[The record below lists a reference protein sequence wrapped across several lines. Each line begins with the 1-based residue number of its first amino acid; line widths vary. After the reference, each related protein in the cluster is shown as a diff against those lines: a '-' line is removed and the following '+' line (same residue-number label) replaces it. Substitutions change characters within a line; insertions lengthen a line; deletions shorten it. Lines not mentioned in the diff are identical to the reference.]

1 MAYLGKGRREDLF
14 VLATELNLKFDKSMT
29 IATLKED
36 LIIGSENYDEE
47 LTKNIHSTIVED
59 RKAREENLRIEEQ
72 KEKLRIEEQ
81 KEKLRIE
88 EQKEKLRIEEQK
100 EKLRIE
106 EREEKLR
113 FEQLRLDEQKRKDE
127 FELEKLRIQT
137 QSKLGADTSKE
148 TQRLNIDKKNWV
160 SHLLGLLPTEVSH
173 IIAREPD
180 DKANSYEH
188 VKDLLLKRFKLA
200 PEKFRQLFVTH
211 QKAPERTWI
220 DFYHEL
226 NTYFNGWIDGLK
238 IDTFNKLSDLIITD
252 QLKRKTPFE
261 FKEYYL
267 DEWANMNSPVQ
278 LAEKLEEFEDFKRTL
293 KQKSSSP
300 FVKKQEFRFTE
311 KNRRYEAPRKFEYNR
326 KDKKFPASTNYNKN
340 YDKHSNH
347 NASKHAQTKFS
358 KSQKFKEPPKETC
371 TLIVKEG
378 LRTKEIFFGKVN
390 ITALIDSGST
400 VSLLRENTSRRI
412 MDPRKLSK
420 NKMLLT
426 GIGEAQVTTIGSF
439 EHKFK
444 IDDENY
450 SLTWHVV
457 PTDKL
462 KFEAVIGS
470 DLLEQAS
477 ISFTKEGVKFNKYE
491 NHAQLMQISAEN
503 LQEELDLRHVENR
516 QIKKELEKLI
526 QDYKPE
532 KTASTDVTMR
542 IILQDEEPV
551 CQHPRRLAFTERQRK
566 VNKQMKNGSTKALY
580 VRVLQ
585 NMQVN
590 RNGKKKDGPSR
601 MCIDYRKLNQKLVKD
616 KFPLPIIEDVLDTLQ
631 EAKVY
636 STLDLRNG
644 FFHVDVDEDCRK
656 YTSFI
661 VPDGQ
666 FEFNKVPF
674 GLSTSPGVFQRYV
687 SSIFRDLTRKG
698 IVISYLDDLV
708 IPAKNEQEGLEKFK
722 IIFEVAKKYG
732 LEIKFKKCQFLKK
745 KIEFLGHIVESG
757 TIKPSPTKTLAVRN
771 FPEPTTI
778 KQVQSFL
785 GLTGYFRK
793 YIKDYSK
800 IAKPLSDLTRKE
812 NLFVFFGTQQKEAF
826 EKLKKIMSEG
836 PILHL
841 YKYGRKTELHTDAC
855 KQGYG
860 AILLQE
866 AEDGKLHPVYYMSK
880 RQIQQKKRQHF
891 KIVTDCSAFQKT
903 MQKKELITRIARWA
917 LQLEEFDYEIEHR
930 AGSRM
935 KHVDALSRYPVMMVC
950 NDTLTSKLKNAQEE
964 DDNIQ
969 TLKSLLEK
977 QESEEFLSEMVY
989 STKYLNGRELIVTP
1003 KAMQAELIKLIHE
1016 NGHFSVGKTEE
1027 IVKQEFFIPNFSNV
1041 VKEVIVNCV
1050 PCILANKKTGKKE
1063 GFLNPISKESIP
1075 LSTYHVDFI
1084 GPLPSTNKSYQH
1096 IFTVVDAFTKFTW
1109 LYPIKTVSAESA
1121 FEKLKQQQ
1129 KTFGNPI
1136 RIISDRGSAFTS
1148 KLFNDYCDEENIQHL
1163 QIATG
1168 GPQRN
1173 GQVER
1178 IHQTLIP
1185 VLTKLS
1191 LDDSMKWYKYVDR
1204 LQRILNSTISR
1215 STKWTPFELLVG
1227 IKTRNKEDIL
1237 IKDLLLEEM
1246 AKELLEQREFL
1257 RNDAKKNI
1265 ETLQSENRKTY
1276 NRRRKKA
1283 SLYKEG
1289 DLVAIQRTQFGA
1301 GLKLRP
1307 KFLGPYKVT
1316 KVNSKDRY
1324 EVEKIGQ
1331 HDGPNS
1337 TTTSADLMKHFYP

>member
-1 MAYLGKGRREDLF
+1 M
-14 VLATELNLKFDKSMT
+14 V
-29 IATLKED
+29 
-36 LIIGSENYDEE
+36 
-47 LTKNIHSTIVED
+47 
-59 RKAREENLRIEEQ
+59 
-72 KEKLRIEEQ
+72 
-81 KEKLRIE
+81 
-88 EQKEKLRIEEQK
+88 
-100 EKLRIE
+100 
-106 EREEKLR
+106 
-113 FEQLRLDEQKRKDE
+113 
-127 FELEKLRIQT
+127 
-137 QSKLGADTSKE
+137 
-148 TQRLNIDKKNWV
+148 
-160 SHLLGLLPTEVSH
+160 
-173 IIAREPD
+173 
-180 DKANSYEH
+180 
-188 VKDLLLKRFKLA
+188 
-200 PEKFRQLFVTH
+200 
-211 QKAPERTWI
+211 
-220 DFYHEL
+220 
-226 NTYFNGWIDGLK
+226 
-238 IDTFNKLSDLIITD
+238 
-252 QLKRKTPFE
+252 
-261 FKEYYL
+261 
-267 DEWANMNSPVQ
+267 
-278 LAEKLEEFEDFKRTL
+278 
-293 KQKSSSP
+293 
-300 FVKKQEFRFTE
+300 
-311 KNRRYEAPRKFEYNR
+311 
-326 KDKKFPASTNYNKN
+326 
-340 YDKHSNH
+340 
-347 NASKHAQTKFS
+347 
-358 KSQKFKEPPKETC
+358 
-371 TLIVKEG
+371 
-378 LRTKEIFFGKVN
+378 
-390 ITALIDSGST
+390 
-400 VSLLRENTSRRI
+400 
-412 MDPRKLSK
+412 
-420 NKMLLT
+420 
-426 GIGEAQVTTIGSF
+426 
-439 EHKFK
+439 
-444 IDDENY
+444 
-450 SLTWHVV
+450 
-457 PTDKL
+457 
-462 KFEAVIGS
+462 
-470 DLLEQAS
+470 
-477 ISFTKEGVKFNKYE
+477 
-491 NHAQLMQISAEN
+491 
-503 LQEELDLRHVENR
+503 
-516 QIKKELEKLI
+516 
-526 QDYKPE
+526 
-532 KTASTDVTMR
+532 
-542 IILQDEEPV
+542 
-551 CQHPRRLAFTERQRK
+551 
-566 VNKQMKNGSTKALY
+566 
-580 VRVLQ
+580 
-585 NMQVN
+585 
-590 RNGKKKDGPSR
+590 KKKDGSSR

-636 STLDLRNG
+636 STLDLCNG

-708 IPAKNEQEGLEKFK
+708 IPAKNEQEG
-722 IIFEVAKKYG
+722 
-732 LEIKFKKCQFLKK
+732 
-745 KIEFLGHIVESG
+745 HIVESG
-757 TIKPSPTKTLAVRN
+757 TIKPSPTKTLAVRK

-812 NLFVFFGTQQKEAF
+812 NLFVFGIQQKEAF

-836 PILHL
+836 PVLHL

-880 RQIQQKKRQHF
+880 KTNTAEEKYDSYELEVLAIINALKKFRVYLLGQPF

-903 MQKKELITRIARWA
+903 MQKKELITRIARWV

-989 STKYLNGRELIVTP
+989 STT
-1003 KAMQAELIKLIHE
+1003 
-1016 NGHFSVGKTEE
+1016 
-1027 IVKQEFFIPNFSNV
+1027 
-1041 VKEVIVNCV
+1041 
-1050 PCILANKKTGKKE
+1050 NKKTGKKE

-1109 LYPIKTVSAESA
+1109 LYPVKTVSAESA
-1121 FEKLKQQQ
+1121 LEKLKQQQ

-1168 GPQRN
+1168 VPRGN

-1178 IHQTLIP
+1178 IHRTLIP

-1191 LDDSMKWYKYVDR
+1191 LDDSTKWYKYVDR

-1227 IKTRNKEDIL
+1227 IKMRNKEDIL

-1257 RNDAKKNI
+1257 RNDAKRTSKPYSLKI
-1265 ETLQSENRKTY
+1265 ERRITEEERKFRYT
-1276 NRRRKKA
+1276 KK
-1283 SLYKEG
+1283 
-1289 DLVAIQRTQFGA
+1289 VI
-1301 GLKLRP
+1301 
-1307 KFLGPYKVT
+1307 
-1316 KVNSKDRY
+1316 
-1324 EVEKIGQ
+1324 
-1331 HDGPNS
+1331 
-1337 TTTSADLMKHFYP
+1337 

>member
-29 IATLKED
+29 ITTLKD
-36 LIIGSENYDEE
+36 LIISSEDYDEE

-59 RKAREENLRIEEQ
+59 RKVREENLRIEEQ
-72 KEKLRIEEQ
+72 KEKLRIEEG
-81 KEKLRIE
+81 
-88 EQKEKLRIEEQK
+88 
-100 EKLRIE
+100 
-106 EREEKLR
+106 EEKLR

-127 FELEKLRIQT
+127 FELEKLRIQ
-137 QSKLGADTSKE
+137 LGADTSKE
-148 TQRLNIDKKNWV
+148 SDTKFLVKEVSKFIHRFDLKEDISLYLKLFERQAQRLNIDQENWV

-188 VKDLLLKRFKLA
+188 VKDLLLKRFKLT
-200 PEKFRQLFVTH
+200 PEKFRQLFVTL

-293 KQKSSSP
+293 KKKSSSP
-300 FVKKQEFRFTE
+300 FVKKQEYKFTE
-311 KNRRYEAPRKFEYNR
+311 KNRRYEAPGKFEYNR
-326 KDKKFPASTNYNKN
+326 KDKKFPASTNYNKHYEAPVTKYESVQRYQDSAQKGYYNKN
-340 YDKHSNH
+340 YEKHSNH
-347 NASKHAQTKFS
+347 NASKHAQTNYS
-358 KSQKFKEPPKETC
+358 KSQKFKEPPNPKETC

-378 LRTKEIFFGKVN
+378 LRTKEIFFGKVK

-400 VSLLRENTSRRI
+400 VS
-412 MDPRKLSK
+412 
-420 NKMLLT
+420 
-426 GIGEAQVTTIGSF
+426 IGEAQVTTIGSF

-470 DLLEQAS
+470 DLLKQAS

-503 LQEELDLRHVENR
+503 LQEELNLRHVENR

-542 IILQDEEPV
+542 IILKVEEPV
-551 CQHPRRLAFTERQRK
+551 CQHPRPLAFAERQE
-566 VNKQMKNGSTKALY
+566 VNKQIEECLNEGIIRPSSSEYASPIVM
-580 VRVLQ
+580 V
-585 NMQVN
+585 
-590 RNGKKKDGPSR
+590 KKKDGSSR

-708 IPAKNEQEGLEKFK
+708 IPAKNEQEDLEKLK

-757 TIKPSPTKTLAVRN
+757 TIKPSPTKTLAVRK

-812 NLFVFFGTQQKEAF
+812 NLFVFSG
-826 EKLKKIMSEG
+826 LNKK
-836 PILHL
+836 
-841 YKYGRKTELHTDAC
+841 
-855 KQGYG
+855 
-860 AILLQE
+860 
-866 AEDGKLHPVYYMSK
+866 
-880 RQIQQKKRQHF
+880 
-891 KIVTDCSAFQKT
+891 
-903 MQKKELITRIARWA
+903 
-917 LQLEEFDYEIEHR
+917 
-930 AGSRM
+930 
-935 KHVDALSRYPVMMVC
+935 KH
-950 NDTLTSKLKNAQEE
+950 LKN
-964 DDNIQ
+964 
-969 TLKSLLEK
+969 
-977 QESEEFLSEMVY
+977 
-989 STKYLNGRELIVTP
+989 
-1003 KAMQAELIKLIHE
+1003 
-1016 NGHFSVGKTEE
+1016 
-1027 IVKQEFFIPNFSNV
+1027 
-1041 VKEVIVNCV
+1041 
-1050 PCILANKKTGKKE
+1050 
-1063 GFLNPISKESIP
+1063 
-1075 LSTYHVDFI
+1075 
-1084 GPLPSTNKSYQH
+1084 
-1096 IFTVVDAFTKFTW
+1096 
-1109 LYPIKTVSAESA
+1109 
-1121 FEKLKQQQ
+1121 
-1129 KTFGNPI
+1129 
-1136 RIISDRGSAFTS
+1136 
-1148 KLFNDYCDEENIQHL
+1148 
-1163 QIATG
+1163 
-1168 GPQRN
+1168 
-1173 GQVER
+1173 
-1178 IHQTLIP
+1178 
-1185 VLTKLS
+1185 
-1191 LDDSMKWYKYVDR
+1191 
-1204 LQRILNSTISR
+1204 
-1215 STKWTPFELLVG
+1215 
-1227 IKTRNKEDIL
+1227 
-1237 IKDLLLEEM
+1237 
-1246 AKELLEQREFL
+1246 
-1257 RNDAKKNI
+1257 
-1265 ETLQSENRKTY
+1265 
-1276 NRRRKKA
+1276 
-1283 SLYKEG
+1283 
-1289 DLVAIQRTQFGA
+1289 
-1301 GLKLRP
+1301 
-1307 KFLGPYKVT
+1307 
-1316 KVNSKDRY
+1316 
-1324 EVEKIGQ
+1324 
-1331 HDGPNS
+1331 
-1337 TTTSADLMKHFYP
+1337 